1 MPVINRI
8 IIATKALLVHNVI
21 IINPS
26 PEDLSSQR
34 LTPWCLVGNGG
45 MDPYSSPYIS
55 PNNSPHNPFPQS
67 LLRTR
72 QLRYG
77 YSGFGY
83 MTPSPFA
90 VPQEGGNITQ
100 KPPETRGP

>member
-34 LTPWCLVGNGG
+34 LTPWCLVGEWI
-45 MDPYSSPYIS
+45 PIVVPTFPPVIVPITHSPSPY
-55 PNNSPHNPFPQS
+55 
-67 LLRTR
+67 
-72 QLRYG
+72 
-77 YSGFGY
+77 
-83 MTPSPFA
+83 
-90 VPQEGGNITQ
+90 
-100 KPPETRGP
+100 